1 MWTLIKN
8 TVQAAWTI
16 LNFTRVALANIV
28 LLVLLGIG
36 VGVWLWS
43 PQMQVE
49 PKSLLY
55 MNLTGNVV
63 EQSHLAGREAA
74 LTAAMGEPTGETLL
88 SDVVLSLKWAA
99 DDPSIDGVYMRVDD
113 LNRVGLAAL
122 REIGSAMMA
131 FKQSGKSITVWSS
144 SFTQQQY
151 SIAAHATEVFLHPMG
166 QVALKGLSSNR
177 LYWGQTLKDAGV
189 NVHVF
194 KAGDYKTFPEVFVRT
209 GPTEE
214 SRQAD
219 LFWMKDAWAQ
229 WTDSIQTARGLMP
242 GAIDRLI
249 EQLPERLQEAGG
261 DAGALALSN
270 NLVDALRT
278 DDEVND
284 LLLERQGGRLGVDRL
299 RKIDYVDYVM
309 VKGSEQMPGGKGV
322 AVVTLEGD
330 IRDGKSGSEHVGA
343 RTAIRWI
350 RQAKQDPNVG
360 ALLVR
365 VDSPGGSAVASEM
378 IRRELELVKKSGMP
392 VVVSMGDYAASGGY
406 WLSLAADRIYADP
419 MTVTGSI
426 GVFGM
431 LPTFEKTLDK
441 FSVGTGGVSTT
452 WLAGAESLTQ
462 EMDPRYARMME
473 LTIERTYR
481 DFIRLVA
488 ESRKLSEAT
497 VRPLAQGRVYTG
509 RQAAQYGLVDALGG
523 LDEAMA
529 EARRLAKLDD
539 KAPIYWFEDHDAGW
553 FLKLMSRIPVISTW
567 LPEPMREPIRE
578 AERLSYFLKI
588 PGQSMAHCL
597 CSVR

>member
-49 PKSLLY
+49 SKSLLY

-63 EQSHLAGREAA
+63 EQSHLAGREAV
-74 LTAAMGEPTGETLL
+74 LTAAMGEPAGETLL

-194 KAGDYKTFPEVFVRT
+194 KAGDYKTFPEIFVRT

-309 VKGSEQMPGGKGV
+309 V
-322 AVVTLEGD
+322 
-330 IRDGKSGSEHVGA
+330 RA
-343 RTAIRWI
+343 RNRCPE
-350 RQAKQDPNVG
+350 AKAWP
-360 ALLVR
+360 
-365 VDSPGGSAVASEM
+365 S
-378 IRRELELVKKSGMP
+378 
-392 VVVSMGDYAASGGY
+392 
-406 WLSLAADRIYADP
+406 
-419 MTVTGSI
+419 
-426 GVFGM
+426 
-431 LPTFEKTLDK
+431 
-441 FSVGTGGVSTT
+441 
-452 WLAGAESLTQ
+452 
-462 EMDPRYARMME
+462 
-473 LTIERTYR
+473 
-481 DFIRLVA
+481 
-488 ESRKLSEAT
+488 
-497 VRPLAQGRVYTG
+497 
-509 RQAAQYGLVDALGG
+509 
-523 LDEAMA
+523 
-529 EARRLAKLDD
+529 
-539 KAPIYWFEDHDAGW
+539 
-553 FLKLMSRIPVISTW
+553 
-567 LPEPMREPIRE
+567 
-578 AERLSYFLKI
+578 
-588 PGQSMAHCL
+588 
-597 CSVR
+597 

>member
-1 MWTLIKN
+1 MWTLMKN
-8 TVQAAWTI
+8 AARAAWTI
-16 LNFTRVALANIV
+16 LNFTRVALANMIL
-28 LLVLLGIG
+28 LLVLG
-36 VGVWLWS
+36 VGLGLFLWS
-43 PQMQVE
+43 PQMTVA

-63 EQSHLAGREAA
+63 EQSRLSDREAA
-74 LTAAMGEPTGETLL
+74 VAAALGEPSGETLL
-88 SDVVLSLKWAA
+88 SDVVLALKWAA
-99 DDPSIDGVYMRVDD
+99 KDPDIDGVYMRLDD
-113 LNRVGLAAL
+113 LNRVGLAGL

-131 FKQSGKSITVWSS
+131 FKKSGKTITVWSS

-166 QVALKGLSSNR
+166 QVMLKGLSSHR
-177 LYWGQTLKDAGV
+177 MYWGKALKEAGV

-194 KAGDYKTFPEVFVRT
+194 KAGDYKTFPEVFVRS

-219 LFWMKDAWAQ
+219 LFWMNDAWAQ
-229 WTDSIQTARGLMP
+229 WTDAVQTARGLMP

-249 EQLPERLQEAGG
+249 EQLPEKMQEAGG
-261 DAGALALSN
+261 DAGALALGN

-284 LLLERQGGRLGVDRL
+284 VLVERQGGRPGVDPL
-299 RKIDYVDYVM
+299 RKVDYVDYVM
-309 VKGSEQMPGGKGV
+309 TRGIEQLSGGKGV

-330 IRDGKSGSEHVGA
+330 IRDGKSGSGYVGA

-350 RQAKQDPNVG
+350 RQAKNDPNVG

-378 IRRELELVKKSGMP
+378 IRRELELVKKAGIP

-488 ESRKLSEAT
+488 ESRKVSQET
-497 VRPLAQGRVYTG
+497 IRPLAQGRVYTG

-529 EARRLAKLDD
+529 ETRKLGKLDD
-539 KAPIYWFEDHDAGW
+539 KAPIYWFEDQEGAWLH
-553 FLKLMSRIPVISTW
+553 KLLRRLPVVSAL
-567 LPEPMREPIRE
+567 LPEPMHESIRE
-578 AERLSYFLKI
+578 VERLSDFLRV